1 MSIESGMRLGRYE
14 IRSLLGAG
22 GMGEVYLAQDTML
35 ERTVALKVLPA
46 ELAADENR
54 MQRFIR
60 EAKTASALNH
70 PNILTIHEI
79 GQQDEHHFI
88 ATEFIEGESLR
99 QHMTRSRMG
108 LRETLDVISQ
118 VASALAA
125 AHQAGIIHR
134 DIKPENIMLR
144 RDGVIKVLDF
154 GLAKLVATTPQEDT
168 DAEAPTM
175 TKVVKTDP
183 GIVMGTA
190 NYMSPEQARGMEVDA
205 RSDIW
210 SLGVV
215 LYEMV
220 AGRLPFEGKTTSDVI
235 ATILH
240 HEPPSLLLYRP
251 NMPAELERIVEK
263 TLTKDVEERYQL
275 AKELNVDL
283 KRLKQHLEIEA
294 ELERSITPEEGAR
307 RAGIPTATGGRT
319 PAISGTTKAAAAQT
333 AEGSTTRTISSAEY
347 IVREIK
353 QHKRGA
359 FVMLAT
365 IVLAVGAIFAYVS
378 YSNTR
383 AQAISSVAVLP
394 FANVSGDSNME
405 YLSDG
410 ISERL
415 INALSQLPQLK
426 VIARSSAFKYKGKEV
441 DPKEAAKA
449 LGVQAIVTGRVVQ
462 RGDNLQV
469 SAEMVDARQGT
480 QLWGEQYSRKVTDVQ
495 AVQEDI
501 ARTIAEKLR
510 LRLTGTQEQQLA
522 KRATANPEAYQLYL
536 NGAFY
541 RRKGGYENGR
551 KALDYYNQVV
561 TLDPN
566 FALAWAGVA
575 DAYRYFAAGGV
586 MDPKEANPKAK
597 AAAQKAVELDETL
610 AEAHV
615 ALGLVKLDEWDWAGT
630 EREFKRAIELN
641 ANLADAHFRYA
652 NYLSNIGRHAESLAE
667 IKRAQELDP
676 LRIQMRAQEGA
687 VLYFARRYDEAAQQL
702 QGVIKIEPTF
712 SFAHVYLGYAYL
724 MKGMYKEAIA
734 EYQTQLSLEG
744 ETTSTLC
751 YLGYA
756 LAQSGKRS
764 EAQATLDKLKTTKA
778 YVSPAELAVLY
789 AGLGDKEGAIASL
802 EKAYAAHDLQMQ
814 YLKVEPHYDSLRGDP
829 RFQDLMRRV
838 GLPQ

>member
-1 MSIESGMRLGRYE
+1 MRRLSASFKLLIPLSFPSLLAPRRKSQLESTDQFIPASSLSDAQSSHLLPMSIAVGARLGRYE

-35 ERTVALKVLPA
+35 ERNVALKVLPA
-46 ELAADENR
+46 DLAANENR

-60 EAKTASALNH
+60 EAKAASALNH

-88 ATEFIEGESLR
+88 ATEYIEGESLR
-99 QHMTRSRMG
+99 QHITRSRMG

-134 DIKPENIMLR
+134 DIKPENIMVR
-144 RDGVIKVLDF
+144 RDGLIKVLDF
-154 GLAKLVATTPQEDT
+154 GLAKLVATTPQEDK

-205 RSDIW
+205 RSDLW

-251 NMPAELERIVEK
+251 NMPAEVERIVEK

-307 RAGIPTATGGRT
+307 RAGVPTATDGRAPT
-319 PAISGTTKAAAAQT
+319 ISGTTKAAAAQT

-347 IVREIK
+347 IVLEI
-353 QHKRGA
+353 
-359 FVMLAT
+359 
-365 IVLAVGAIFAYVS
+365 GAIFAYVS

-394 FANVSGDSNME
+394 FANVSGDPNME

-410 ISERL
+410 ISESL

-441 DPKEAAKA
+441 DPQETAKA

-469 SAEMVDARQGT
+469 SAEMVDA
-480 QLWGEQYSRKVTDVQ
+480 
-495 AVQEDI
+495 
-501 ARTIAEKLR
+501 
-510 LRLTGTQEQQLA
+510 
-522 KRATANPEAYQLYL
+522 
-536 NGAFY
+536 
-541 RRKGGYENGR
+541 
-551 KALDYYNQVV
+551 
-561 TLDPN
+561 
-566 FALAWAGVA
+566 
-575 DAYRYFAAGGV
+575 
-586 MDPKEANPKAK
+586 
-597 AAAQKAVELDETL
+597 
-610 AEAHV
+610 
-615 ALGLVKLDEWDWAGT
+615 
-630 EREFKRAIELN
+630 
-641 ANLADAHFRYA
+641 
-652 NYLSNIGRHAESLAE
+652 
-667 IKRAQELDP
+667 
-676 LRIQMRAQEGA
+676 
-687 VLYFARRYDEAAQQL
+687 
-702 QGVIKIEPTF
+702 
-712 SFAHVYLGYAYL
+712 
-724 MKGMYKEAIA
+724 
-734 EYQTQLSLEG
+734 
-744 ETTSTLC
+744 
-751 YLGYA
+751 
-756 LAQSGKRS
+756 
-764 EAQATLDKLKTTKA
+764 
-778 YVSPAELAVLY
+778 
-789 AGLGDKEGAIASL
+789 
-802 EKAYAAHDLQMQ
+802 
-814 YLKVEPHYDSLRGDP
+814 
-829 RFQDLMRRV
+829 
-838 GLPQ
+838 

>member
-1 MSIESGMRLGRYE
+1 MSIAVGARLGRYE

-35 ERTVALKVLPA
+35 ERNVALKVLPA
-46 ELAADENR
+46 DLAANENR

-60 EAKTASALNH
+60 EAKAASALNH

-88 ATEFIEGESLR
+88 ATEYIEGESLR
-99 QHMTRSRMG
+99 QHITRSRMG

-134 DIKPENIMLR
+134 DIKPENIMVR
-144 RDGVIKVLDF
+144 RDGLIKVLDF
-154 GLAKLVATTPQEDT
+154 GLAKLVATTPQEDK

-205 RSDIW
+205 RSDLW

-251 NMPAELERIVEK
+251 NMPAEVERIVEK

-307 RAGIPTATGGRT
+307 RAGVPTATDGRAPT
-319 PAISGTTKAAAAQT
+319 ISGTTKAAAAQT

-347 IVREIK
+347 IVHEIK

-359 FVMLAT
+359 LVVLAT
-365 IVLAVGAIFAYVS
+365 LVLAVGAIFAYVS

-394 FANVSGDSNME
+394 FANVSGDPNME

-410 ISERL
+410 ISESL

-441 DPKEAAKA
+441 DPQETAKA
-449 LGVQAIVTGRVVQ
+449 LGVQAIVTGRV
-462 RGDNLQV
+462 
-469 SAEMVDARQGT
+469 
-480 QLWGEQYSRKVTDVQ
+480 
-495 AVQEDI
+495 
-501 ARTIAEKLR
+501 
-510 LRLTGTQEQQLA
+510 
-522 KRATANPEAYQLYL
+522 
-536 NGAFY
+536 
-541 RRKGGYENGR
+541 
-551 KALDYYNQVV
+551 
-561 TLDPN
+561 
-566 FALAWAGVA
+566 
-575 DAYRYFAAGGV
+575 
-586 MDPKEANPKAK
+586 MDPKEALPKAR
-597 AAAQKAVELDETL
+597 AAAQKALELDETL

-615 ALGLVKLDEWDWAGT
+615 ALGLVMLDEWDWAGA
-630 EREFKRAIELN
+630 EREFKRATELN
-641 ANLADAHFRYA
+641 SNLADAYFRYTS
-652 NYLSNIGRHAESLAE
+652 YLSFMGRHTEALAK

-676 LRIQMRAQEGA
+676 LRIQLRGQEGNA
-687 VLYFARRYDEAAQQL
+687 LYFARRYDEAIQQL
-702 QGVIKIEPTF
+702 QSVIKLEPDYG
-712 SFAHVYLGYAYL
+712 FAHVVLGYAYAI
-724 MKGMYKEAIA
+724 KGVQREAIS
-734 EYQTQLSLEG
+734 EYQKQISIDG
-744 ETTSTLC
+744 ETTSTQC

-756 LAQSGKRS
+756 LAMSGKKG
-764 EAQATLDKLKTTKA
+764 EAHAILDKLKSTKQ
-778 YVSPAELAVLY
+778 YVSPAEFAILY
-789 AGLGDKEGAIASL
+789 AGLGDKDGAIASL

-814 YLKVEPHYDSLRGDP
+814 ALKVDPHYDSLRSDP
-829 RFQDLMRRV
+829 RFIELMRKV
-838 GLPQ
+838 GLPS